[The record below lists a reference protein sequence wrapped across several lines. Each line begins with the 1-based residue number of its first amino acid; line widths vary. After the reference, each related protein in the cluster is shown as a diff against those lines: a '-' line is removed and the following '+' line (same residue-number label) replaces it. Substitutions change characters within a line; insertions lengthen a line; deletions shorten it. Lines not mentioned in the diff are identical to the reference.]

1 MADTATSTEDDILGS
16 IDIGDGDT
24 SEDTSTDEGEA
35 GQSTQDS
42 GTQEQTNPLES
53 GQSSGKSK
61 QGTKPEHGKSDKS
74 TGPQPIKDANG
85 NVIADGGRER
95 RFYEAAQVARQENA
109 RLQGELS
116 KVTAKVAAYETANT
130 ISTQLGL
137 TPDEATTG
145 ARIMAAYKNSP
156 VETIKYLL
164 TEAQAA
170 GHNVTGIVSG
180 GTDVAAIK
188 QLIEQ
193 AFKPLNDE
201 RAGKERATQVEQQAV
216 REYNNFIS
224 RFPDA
229 KTHETT
235 IARLL
240 ESDPSLSV
248 EAAYYK
254 LQSFYL
260 AKQLDWK
267 KSLEVIAEEMKGT
280 QQQQGGT
287 SSVTRQ
293 PGLPG
298 RGTSVTNTQAPGEIA
313 DVTTSIDDIVKE
325 SMREAG
331 LSI

>member
-1 MADTATSTEDDILGS
+1 MADQVSTEDEILGG
-16 IDIGDGDT
+16 IDIG
-24 SEDTSTDEGEA
+24 EDTSNEDTSGDEGEA
-35 GQSTQDS
+35 GQSTQES
-42 GTQEQTNPLES
+42 GTQDEANPLEQ
-53 GQSSGKSK
+53 GQSSAKSK
-61 QGTKPEHGKSDKS
+61 SGTKTQPAKSDKS
-74 TGPQPIKDANG
+74 TGPQPLRDANG

-109 RLQGELS
+109 RLQGELE
-116 KVTAKVAAYETANT
+116 KATAKVAAYETANT

-137 TPDEATTG
+137 SADEATTG
-145 ARIMAAYKNSP
+145 AKLMAAYKNNP

-193 AFKPLNDE
+193 AFKPINDE

-229 KTHETT
+229 KIHETT

-240 ESDPSLSV
+240 QSDPSLSV

-267 KSLEVIAEEMKGT
+267 KPLEVLAEEMKG
-280 QQQQGGT
+280 QQQPQGDT
-287 SSVTRQ
+287 PSVTRQ

-298 RGTSVTNTQAPGEIA
+298 RGTSVTNAQAPGEIA
-313 DVTTSIDDIVKE
+313 DVNTSIDDIVKE

>member
-1 MADTATSTEDDILGS
+1 MADTATSTEDDILSG
-16 IDIGDGDT
+16 IDVGDGDT
-24 SEDTSTDEGEA
+24 NEDTSSNESEA
-35 GQSTQDS
+35 GESTQEPS
-42 GTQEQTNPLES
+42 AQEEVNPLEQ
-53 GQSSGKSK
+53 GQPSAKSK
-61 QGTKPEHGKSDKS
+61 SGTKTQPAKSDKP
-74 TGPQPIKDANG
+74 TGPQPLRDANG

-109 RLQGELS
+109 RLQGELE
-116 KVTAKVAAYETANT
+116 KATAKVAAYETANT

-137 TPDEATTG
+137 SPDEATTG
-145 ARIMAAYKNSP
+145 AKLMAAYKNNP

-193 AFKPLNDE
+193 AFKPINDE
-201 RAGKERATQVEQQAV
+201 RAGNERAAQIEKQAV
-216 REYNNFIS
+216 QQYNGFIA

-229 KTHETT
+229 KIHEKT

-240 ESDPSLSV
+240 QSDPSLSV

-267 KSLEVIAEEMKGT
+267 KPLEVLAEEMKGQ
-280 QQQQGGT
+280 QQQQGNT

-298 RGTSVTNTQAPGEIA
+298 RGTSSTNAQASGEIA
-313 DVTTSIDDIVKE
+313 DVNTSIDDIVKE